1 MIHPQPD
8 PVAFTLG
15 PLTMSWYGLMY
26 LAAFFSSWRLAH
38 VHLRRQ
44 PVCPPRQINEAAFY
58 VFLGVG
64 LGGRLGYVLL
74 YNPAYYLA
82 HPWAVFA
89 FSEGG
94 MSFHGGFFGV
104 IFALIYVVWK
114 LRREW
119 WVATDFIAPI
129 IPLALMFGR
138 IGNFI
143 NGELWGRV
151 ADPALPW
158 AMVFPKADAL
168 ARHPA
173 QLYHAALEG
182 LALFVILWIFSGKPR
197 PKGAVSGVFLLGYG
211 AFRFIVEFF
220 RAPDKGIFA
229 ASYGIEWGAWL
240 AVSLI
245 VASLA
250 LIWYADRTRR
260 WFLAIPGMFFL
271 GYGVL
276 RALIELTRAFS
287 GGGVV
292 LEEDSILTMGQ
303 CLSLLMMA
311 LSVVPLWTAY
321 TSNRAAAAR
330 VEAILNP
337 NFGPAAQPS
346 RDAT

>member
-15 PLTMSWYGLMY
+15 PLVMHWYGLMY

-38 VHLRRQ
+38 VHVRRQ
-44 PVCPPRQINEAAFY
+44 PVCTPRQINEAAFF

-74 YNPAYYLA
+74 YNPAYYLT
-82 HPWAVFA
+82 HPWAIFA

-104 IFALIYVVWK
+104 IFALLYVVHK

-119 WVATDFIAPI
+119 WVATDFIAPL

-151 ADPALPW
+151 ADPSLPW

-168 ARHPA
+168 ARHPT

-182 LALFVILWIFSGKPR
+182 LALFGILWFFARKTR

-211 AFRFIVEFF
+211 LFRFIVEFF
-220 RAPDKGIFA
+220 REPDKGVFA
-229 ASYGIEWGAWL
+229 VSYGVEWGMWL
-240 AVSLI
+240 SWPLI
-245 VASLA
+245 AASLA
-250 LIWYADRTRR
+250 LIWYADRTKR
-260 WFLAIPGMFFL
+260 WFLAVPGAFFL
-271 GYGVL
+271 GYGIL
-276 RALIELTRAFS
+276 RALIELVRAFS
-287 GGGVV
+287 GGGML
-292 LEEDSILTMGQ
+292 LEENSLLSMGQ
-303 CLSLLMMA
+303 CLSLLMMM
-311 LSVVPLWTAY
+311 LSGVLLWTAY
-321 TSNRAAAAR
+321 TPNRAAAAR
-330 VEAILNP
+330 VYALLNP
-337 NFGPAAQPS
+337 DFGARKKTESNA
-346 RDAT
+346 

>member
-15 PLTMSWYGLMY
+15 HLVMRWYGLMY
-26 LAAFFSSWRLAH
+26 LLAFLSSWWLAH
-38 VHLRRQ
+38 VHVRRQ
-44 PVCPPRQINEAAFY
+44 PACTPRQINEAAFY

-82 HPWAVFA
+82 HPWAILA

-104 IFALIYVVWK
+104 IFALLYVAWK

-119 WVATDFIAPI
+119 WVATDFIAPL

-143 NGELWGRV
+143 NGELWGR
-151 ADPALPW
+151 AANPALLW

-168 ARHPA
+168 ARHPV
-173 QLYHAALEG
+173 QIYHAALEG
-182 LALFVILWIFSGKPR
+182 LALFVILWIFAGKAR
-197 PKGAVSGVFLLGYG
+197 PTGAVSGVFLLGYG
-211 AFRFIVEFF
+211 FFRFIVEFF
-220 RAPDKGIFA
+220 REPDKGIFA
-229 ASYGIEWGAWL
+229 ASYGVEWGPWL
-240 AVSLI
+240 SCPLI
-245 VASLA
+245 AASLA
-250 LIWYADRTRR
+250 LLWYADRTRR
-260 WFLAIPGMFFL
+260 WFLAVPGAFFL

-276 RALIELTRAFS
+276 RALIELVRDLS
-287 GGGVV
+287 GGGMV
-292 LEEDSILTMGQ
+292 LEENSILSMGQ

-311 LSVVPLWTAY
+311 LGGLLLWTAY
-321 TSNRAAAAR
+321 TPDRAAAAR
-330 VEAILNP
+330 VYALLNP
-337 NFGPAAQPS
+337 DFGARTQAP